1 VVVVGLAER
10 RELDLRHQAAAAAAA
25 DRILFVI
32 LPLHYWGQLKLLL
45 LEVVEL
51 EVLPLQLIAQTGTL
65 ELPEAD
71 LRLAL

>member
-1 VVVVGLAER
+1 VDLVAKR
-10 RELDLRHQAAAAAAA
+10 ALDLRHQGAVAAAA
-25 DRILFVI
+25 DRILFVT

-51 EVLPLQLIAQTGTL
+51 EALPLQLIVQTGTL